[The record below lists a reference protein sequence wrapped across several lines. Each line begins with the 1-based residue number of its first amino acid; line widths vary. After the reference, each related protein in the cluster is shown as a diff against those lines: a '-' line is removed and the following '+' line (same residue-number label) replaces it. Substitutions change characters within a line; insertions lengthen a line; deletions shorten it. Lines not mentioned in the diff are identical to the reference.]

1 MSVKETRQKMGLTQQ
16 EFAYRLGVAVST
28 VARWESGDK
37 TPSRMARTLIRLL
50 LEEFIKKGE
59 SKSDDSRQ

>member
-1 MSVKETRQKMGLTQQ
+1 MGVTQQ

-37 TPSRMARTLIRLL
+37 TPSRMAQTLIKLL
-50 LEEFIKKGE
+50 LEESCVKGE
-59 SKSDDSRQ
+59 SK

>member
-1 MSVKETRQKMGLTQQ
+1 MLYTMNVKEIRQKMGVTQQ

-37 TPSRMARTLIRLL
+37 TPSRMAQTLIKLL
-50 LEEFIKKGE
+50 LEESCVKGE
-59 SKSDDSRQ
+59 SK